1 MTQEIKWMRGNF
13 LKFIAQMKIRIGGV
27 TIPLEIH
34 EGDEFEY
41 DGSVLRYAGA
51 EHATAGVR
59 GAIRNGWAVLDG
71 NEPEHVESIHASRNI
86 AAAKSINR
94 DLSRVQRG
102 GGGRVETT
110 SLDEET
116 VLDVQDRRPGSSSNP
131 NARPAVMT
139 QANNKKLAG
148 TRVMGVVNAEDQ
160 GGEVI
165 AKVRT
170 AARVKHDVTRS
181 DTQDLVQ
188 SLDGAGGQPVY
199 NRTVHREGVA
209 IKMSVGQVAS
219 AIGMSQEDE
228 GVTIGQIRRSAKQ
241 STEGIEVLD
250 TSNSNRM
257 PSRSAAARPAAVSVP
272 SRPAAPPVRVD
283 SEKYKVD
290 VKVSP
295 KVRVARAIDPTFPAD
310 WSFQGKLAE
319 RLEAVKAHGAS
330 PRFLEALY
338 AAEGDQM
345 RKKLE
350 ETFPKQ
356 FAG

>member
-1 MTQEIKWMRGNF
+1 MTQEIKWMRGTF
-13 LKFIAQMKIRIGGV
+13 LKFIAQMKIRIGGAAV
-27 TIPLEIH
+27 PLEIH
-34 EGDEFEY
+34 EGDEFDY

-51 EHATAGVR
+51 EHPTPSVR
-59 GAIRNGWAVLDG
+59 GAVRNGWAVLDG
-71 NEPEHVESIHASRNI
+71 DAALPVESVHATRNI
-86 AAAKSINR
+86 AAAKSVNR

-116 VLDVQDRRPGSSSNP
+116 VLDVSDRRPGASSNP

-148 TRVMGVVNAEDQ
+148 TRVNGVVNAEDQ

-165 AKVRT
+165 GRVRT
-170 AARVKHDVTRS
+170 AAKVKHDVTRADTEQLVS
-181 DTQDLVQ
+181 DLQNSD
-188 SLDGAGGQPVY
+188 AGTPIY
-199 NRTVHREGVA
+199 NKTVSREGVS

-228 GVTIGQIRRSAKQ
+228 GVTIGQIRKSSRP

-257 PSRSAAARPAAVSVP
+257 PSRPAAARGPAVAVQPAKAP
-272 SRPAAPPVRVD
+272 SA
-283 SEKYKVD
+283 KYKVD
-290 VKVSP
+290 VKISP
-295 KVRVARAIDPTFPAD
+295 KVRVARAIDPTFPID
-310 WSFQGKLAE
+310 WSFTGKLAE
-319 RLEAVKAHGAS
+319 RLEAVKEHGAS
-330 PRFLEALY
+330 PQFLEALY

-345 RKKLE
+345 RKAL
-350 ETFPKQ
+350 TQAFPKQ